1 MNESFPRILYNCPK
15 VDSMKALE
23 APNSAMTHIQKIA
36 PGPPIAMAVA
46 TPARFPI
53 KYCLWLFVFYS
64 EVEFMI
70 FEYGFHNIITNKFGE
85 QMFSG
90 TS

>member
-36 PGPPIAMAVA
+36 PGPPMAMAVA
-46 TPARFPI
+46 TPARFPCQVARTHTAGNRNSE
-53 KYCLWLFVFYS
+53 CLKRRYMFLSLFSFAG
-64 EVEFMI
+64 
-70 FEYGFHNIITNKFGE
+70 GFA
-85 QMFSG
+85 
-90 TS
+90 

>member
-36 PGPPIAMAVA
+36 PGPPIAMAVDLIDDTA
-46 TPARFPI
+46 GVFIDRGGNRTPFNV
-53 KYCLWLFVFYS
+53 C
-64 EVEFMI
+64 
-70 FEYGFHNIITNKFGE
+70 IICYLG
-85 QMFSG
+85 M
-90 TS
+90 

>member
-23 APNSAMTHIQKIA
+23 APSSAMTHIQKIA

-46 TPARFPI
+46 TPARFPVPTRLAI
-53 KYCLWLFVFYS
+53 
-64 EVEFMI
+64 EI
-70 FEYGFHNIITNKFGE
+70 ANA
-85 QMFSG
+85 
-90 TS
+90 

>member
-23 APNSAMTHIQKIA
+23 APNSAMTHIQKMA

-46 TPARFPI
+46 TARFPLPTRLAI
-53 KYCLWLFVFYS
+53 
-64 EVEFMI
+64 EI
-70 FEYGFHNIITNKFGE
+70 ANA
-85 QMFSG
+85 
-90 TS
+90 

>member
-36 PGPPIAMAVA
+36 PGPPMAMAVA
-46 TPARFPI
+46 TPASSHFVDRNSE
-53 KYCLWLFVFYS
+53 CLKRRYMFLSLFSFAG
-64 EVEFMI
+64 
-70 FEYGFHNIITNKFGE
+70 GFA
-85 QMFSG
+85 
-90 TS
+90 

>member
-36 PGPPIAMAVA
+36 
-46 TPARFPI
+46 RD
-53 KYCLWLFVFYS
+53 LRW
-64 EVEFMI
+64 
-70 FEYGFHNIITNKFGE
+70 
-85 QMFSG
+85 QWR
-90 TS
+90 

>member
-36 PGPPIAMAVA
+36 PGPPMAMAVA
-46 TPARFPI
+46 
-53 KYCLWLFVFYS
+53 S
-64 EVEFMI
+64 
-70 FEYGFHNIITNKFGE
+70 
-85 QMFSG
+85 MFSAVPPIVWSAFSIAWWKIVIN
-90 TS
+90 TFY